1 MRTGKNTLPH
11 LRTSQLTLAKALNL
25 QIPASIYLP
34 GCKVEERRHT
44 WLGSAD
50 RNPVYWS
57 IRVRGH
63 GLRSSG
69 RLSHHVCKGAEELD
83 SYGTFL
89 TKLNKDSWKDCKL
102 LDCWVSLAPQW
113 KQRGRVQ
120 VAGDINPKRCKY
132 LSGGQ
137 DRGKKV
143 NQCVQWLHR
152 RGKTTNVFSKLWR
165 GRFWK
170 CFSKLR
176 LVNGNY

>member
-1 MRTGKNTLPH
+1 MAGDEREWKAEQQVMLFSAVLEGDMGGLLASASLLGRG
-11 LRTSQLTLAKALNL
+11 LRCAW
-25 QIPASIYLP
+25 P
-34 GCKVEERRHT
+34 G
-44 WLGSAD
+44 
-50 RNPVYWS
+50 